1 MLKDQSREKTK
12 SLLGLK
18 RKTGLSFETGRACR
32 PDVTGKKRSAASA
45 TTRQKIVE
53 ATSNAKLSST
63 PRPLDISIL
72 PFCAFRSWMASF
84 RRLPNSILPFFAFR
98 SWMASYRRL
107 PNHVFATFT
116 ASRCRAAI
124 GRRGLST
131 MANQTHESYLRQE
144 ATVPGSDRSFGM
156 VMAAAFALLALI
168 N

>member
-53 ATSNAKLSST
+53 ATSNVKLSST

-72 PFCAFRSWMASF
+72 PSCAFRSWPDSLH
-84 RRLPNSILPFFAFR
+84 RLT
-98 SWMASYRRL
+98 
-107 PNHVFATFT
+107 NHVFATFS
-116 ASRCRAAI
+116 ASRCRASHWL
-124 GRRGLST
+124 RGLST
-131 MANQTHESYLRQE
+131 
-144 ATVPGSDRSFGM
+144 
-156 VMAAAFALLALI
+156 
-168 N
+168 